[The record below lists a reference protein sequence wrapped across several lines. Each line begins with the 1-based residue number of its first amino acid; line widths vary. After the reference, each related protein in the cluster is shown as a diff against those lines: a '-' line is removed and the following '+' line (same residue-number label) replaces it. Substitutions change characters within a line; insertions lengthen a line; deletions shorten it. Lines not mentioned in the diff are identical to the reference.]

1 MTIDAEGNESKGEI
15 SVEDQLRSVT
25 ALLGAVLLTIDEPVH
40 IAKELLARGPAGRIV
55 VDDNLQTEEY
65 VLYVEVEE

>member
-1 MTIDAEGNESKGEI
+1 MTVDAEGNESKGEI

-25 ALLGAVLLTIDEPVH
+25 ALLGAVLVTMEEPVH
-40 IAKELLARGPAGRIV
+40 IAKELLVNGPKGRIV
-55 VDDNLQTEEY
+55 VHDSLQTEEY

>member
-1 MTIDAEGNESKGEI
+1 MTMDAEGNESKGEI

-40 IAKELLARGPAGRIV
+40 IAKELLANGPVGRIV
-55 VDDNLQTEEY
+55 VDDDLQAEEY

>member
-1 MTIDAEGNESKGEI
+1 MTYNVEGNEI
-15 SVEDQLRSVT
+15 SVEEQLRSVT

-40 IAKELLARGPAGRIV
+40 IAKELLANAPKGRIV

-65 VLYVEVEE
+65 VLYVEVAE